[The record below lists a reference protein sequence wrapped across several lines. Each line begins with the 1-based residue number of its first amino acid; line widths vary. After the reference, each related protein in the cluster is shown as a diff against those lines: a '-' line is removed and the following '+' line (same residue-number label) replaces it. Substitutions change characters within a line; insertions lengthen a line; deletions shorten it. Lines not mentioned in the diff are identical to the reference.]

1 MAPIFRNVFQPKAPA
16 AAASPQLDT
25 LYAEATSAYQAKDFD
40 RAIPLYERVI
50 ALQPDHAEAYYKRG
64 NALKDLGQPAAALA
78 SYEEAIERKPDF
90 AYAWC
95 NRGVVQQS
103 LALYDEA
110 LASYDRA
117 IALDPADALVHANR
131 GSLLQAL
138 SRWEAALVSYDRAL
152 ALNPHLFQTWFQRGN
167 VLKELQ
173 QPAAALAS
181 YHEAVKLKPN
191 FTEAHYNRGVLLER
205 TQQPRAALS
214 SYDRAIA
221 LHPEFHQAHFNRA
234 GLLQGLKEPEA
245 ALAGYDRAIAVK
257 ADYTEA
263 YANRGVVLQ
272 ELGRREAALASY
284 DRAIAIRPDYAEAY
298 FNRGT
303 LFRAQMQWD
312 AALANFDQAIELKAD
327 YAAAHCERAAV
338 LMDLKQVDL
347 ALSSYDRAIAIQTD
361 FAEAQYNRALAL
373 LLSGDYANGW
383 ASYEWRWKNVNRLSL
398 SDERPFAQPLWLG
411 QESITGKRLLLYS
424 EQGLGDA
431 LQFGRFAKAVAE
443 LGARV
448 ILEVQAP
455 LARLFERLEGVS
467 QIIVEGSPRPEAD
480 YRCPLLSLPL
490 ALKTTL
496 DTIPAATRYLR
507 ADDAKVA
514 GWRTRLGDRRRPRIG
529 LTWSGNAKHTNDRN
543 RSFLLAA
550 WIDHLPREFDYVCLQ
565 KDIRAPDLE
574 ILAAN
579 PWLTRFDEEVRD
591 FSDTAA
597 LCECLDLVVSVD
609 TSVAH
614 LSAALGRP
622 TWVLLP
628 FRPDW
633 RWLLERDDSPWYPT
647 AKLYRQQAIGDWHGV
662 LTRVAADLRT
672 AFPARG

>member
-1 MAPIFRNVFQPKAPA
+1 MAPIFRKVFQPKAPA
-16 AAASPQLDT
+16 AASPQLET
-25 LYAEATSAYQAKDFD
+25 LYAEATRAYQAKDFD

-64 NALKDLGQPAAALA
+64 NALKDRGQPAAALA

-103 LALYDEA
+103 LALYDAA
-110 LASYDRA
+110 LASYDQA
-117 IALDPADALVHANR
+117 IVLDPADALVHANR
-131 GSLLQAL
+131 GSLLQAI
-138 SRWEAALVSYDRAL
+138 SRWEAALASYDRAL

-173 QPAAALAS
+173 QLAAALAS

-205 TQQPRAALS
+205 TQQPRAALA
-214 SYDRAIA
+214 SYDQAIA
-221 LHPEFHQAHFNRA
+221 LYPEFHQAHFNRA
-234 GLLQGLKEPEA
+234 GVLKGLKEPEA
-245 ALAGYDRAIAVK
+245 ALAGYDRAIAVR
-257 ADYTEA
+257 ADYAEA
-263 YANRGVVLQ
+263 YSNRGVVLQ

-284 DRAIAIRPDYAEAY
+284 DRAIAIQPDHAEGY

-312 AALANFDQAIELKAD
+312 AALANYDQAIALKPD
-327 YAAAHCERAAV
+327 YAAAHCERAGV
-338 LMDLKQVDL
+338 LMELKQVDL
-347 ALSSYDRAIAIQTD
+347 ALSSYNRALAIQPD

-373 LLSGDYANGW
+373 LLSGDYENGW
-383 ASYEWRWKNVNRLSL
+383 LSYEWRWKNADRLSL
-398 SDERPFAQPLWLG
+398 SDERTFGQPLWLG
-411 QESITGKRLLLYS
+411 QESIAGKRLLLYS

-431 LQFGRFAKAVAE
+431 LQFGRFAKAVAD

-455 LARLFERLEGVS
+455 LASLLESLEGVS
-467 QIIVEGSPRPEAD
+467 QVVVDGSPRPEAD

-490 ALKTTL
+490 ALKTRL

-507 ADDAKVA
+507 SDDAKVA
-514 GWRTRLGDRRRPRIG
+514 WWRTRLGDRRRPRVG
-529 LTWSGNAKHTNDRN
+529 LTWSGNAKQGNDRN

-565 KDIRAPDLE
+565 KDIRPPDLE

-579 PWLTRFDEEVRD
+579 PWIARFDGD
-591 FSDTAA
+591 LQSFSDTAG
-597 LCECLDLVVSVD
+597 LCECLDLIISVC

-614 LSAALGRP
+614 LSGALGRP

-628 FRPDW
+628 FNPDW

-647 AKLYRQQAIGDWHGV
+647 ARLYRQQAIGDWDGV
-662 LTRVAADLRT
+662 FSRVAADLRKI
-672 AFPARG
+672 FPAR